1 MLSFLYMMKSS
12 EKSSNS
18 SNPRGDLLLDSIQ
31 TPYSSTSAFGQIL
44 WSHLDRSWCLPG
56 WGWVD
61 SEKKTHEVIILLMED
76 IRRTSWYGETTIYTC
91 QVVQVLQD
99 FFRQHYVTMIFTCPL
114 KNMKFEKGKDHLPT
128 IYLQRL
134 QLVSGR
140 VLIWYMLGPA
150 KHWKTSGSSMNQVNR
165 NPFANINRFAT
176 YDYRV

>member
-1 MLSFLYMMKSS
+1 MLSFCIWFSS

-99 FFRQHYVTMIFTCPL
+99 FFRQHYDYDIHMSSEKYEIW
-114 KNMKFEKGKDHLPT
+114 KGK
-128 IYLQRL
+128 
-134 QLVSGR
+134 
-140 VLIWYMLGPA
+140 
-150 KHWKTSGSSMNQVNR
+150 GSSSNHL
-165 NPFANINRFAT
+165 FAEATVSFRESINMI
-176 YDYRV
+176 YVGPC